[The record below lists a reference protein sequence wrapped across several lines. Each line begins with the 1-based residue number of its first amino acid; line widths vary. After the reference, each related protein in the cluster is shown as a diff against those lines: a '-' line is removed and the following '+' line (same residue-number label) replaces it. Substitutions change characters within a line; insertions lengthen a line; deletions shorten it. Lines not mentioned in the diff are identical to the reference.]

1 MERKDDLNNN
11 HAHGEPDSM
20 SDDDKSISRQ
30 SGDTSGYAILD
41 DSTKEEESHGASPKQ
56 QKYGWRFWAV
66 FFGLA
71 VTALIS
77 GMEGVILSTA
87 LPTISRDLGPGEN
100 YSWVVNAYF
109 LTSAA
114 VQPLYGQLADIF
126 GRRWNMLG
134 AVAIFGLGSGICG
147 GATSSDMLIAGRA
160 VQGIGAGGLNM
171 LIDVIIC
178 DLVPLRERG
187 TYVGLLFMIVTVGS
201 ACGPVVGGA
210 IVDNTSW
217 RWVFYFN
224 LPFCGLAL
232 LLLWAFLRTAFKND
246 ASLSDKL
253 KRIDYIGNAI
263 IMGATVAMLFAVTYG
278 GTRYAWSSPH
288 TLAPLI
294 LGLLGLILFAPLFE
308 CSRFATNPVIPPRLF
323 ADRTARLAYFVT
335 FQHAIVTYWVTF
347 FLPVYFQSV
356 LRAAP
361 TRAGVMMLPTVTLFA
376 PCAAVAGGVVSK
388 TGRYKPLAV
397 AGLLVVTV
405 AVGCLTLLDARTHTA
420 VWVVLQGLVAAGLGA
435 VISTLLPAVQAGVPE
450 TEAAAT
456 TATLA
461 FVRSIA
467 TVWGIAVPAAI
478 FNNRF
483 DQLLPGI
490 GDAGVRA
497 LLANGKAYERASREF
512 INSFQEPLRS
522 QIVDV
527 YAKSLSRSWAIAV
540 VFAGTALVAACFEK
554 EIKLRTELEN
564 EHGLEKK
571 ADSVNAEENGTVHK
585 G

>member
-1 MERKDDLNNN
+1 MDCLAD
-11 HAHGEPDSM
+11 
-20 SDDDKSISRQ
+20 
-30 SGDTSGYAILD
+30 Y
-41 DSTKEEESHGASPKQ
+41 SH
-56 QKYGWRFWAV
+56 
-66 FFGLA
+66 
-71 VTALIS
+71 
-77 GMEGVILSTA
+77 
-87 LPTISRDLGPGEN
+87 N
-100 YSWVVNAYF
+100 
-109 LTSAA
+109 SAA

-134 AVAIFGLGSGICG
+134 AVAIFALGSGICG

-187 TYVGLLFMIVTVGS
+187 MYVGLLFMIVTVGS

-232 LLLWAFLRTAFKND
+232 AVFWTFLRTAFKNE
-246 ASLSDKL
+246 ASLAAKL

-288 TLAPLI
+288 TLVPLI
-294 LGLLGLILFAPLFE
+294 LGLLGVVLFALFE
-308 CSRFATNPVIPPRLF
+308 RSRFAATNPVIPPRLF

-356 LRAAP
+356 LLAAP
-361 TRAGVMMLPTVTLFA
+361 TRAGVNMLPTVTLFA
-376 PCAAVAGGVVSK
+376 PSAAIAGAAVSK
-388 TGRYKPLAV
+388 TGRYKPIAV
-397 AGLLVVTV
+397 GGLLVATV
-405 AVGCLTLLDARTHTA
+405 AVGCLTLLDARTHAA
-420 VWVVLQGLVAAGLGA
+420 VWVILQGFVAAGLGA
-435 VISTLLPAVQAGVPE
+435 AISTLLPAVQAGVPE

-461 FVRSIA
+461 FVRSVA
-467 TVWGIAVPAAI
+467 TVWGIAVPAAV
-478 FNNRF
+478 FNNRV
-483 DQLLPGI
+483 DQLLPGV

-497 LLANGKAYERASREF
+497 LLANGKAYERASRDF
-512 INSFQEPLRS
+512 VNGFQEPLRS
-522 QIVDV
+522 QIVGV

-554 EIKLRTELEN
+554 ELKLRTELEN
-564 EHGLEKK
+564 EHGLEKR
-571 ADSVNAEENGTVHK
+571 ADTANAEEDGTVHK

>member
-1 MERKDDLNNN
+1 MEPKDHSNNG
-11 HAHGEPDSM
+11 HARSELDSM
-20 SDDDKSISRQ
+20 SDRAKSVSRKSDDTARL
-30 SGDTSGYAILD
+30 GILQY
-41 DSTKEEESHGASPKQ
+41 EESQGSSPKQ
-56 QKYGWRFWAV
+56 YKYGWRFWAI

-147 GATSSDMLIAGRA
+147 GAMSSTMLIAGRA

-187 TYVGLLFMIVTVGS
+187 MYVGLLFMIVTVGS
-201 ACGPVVGGA
+201 AAGPVIGGA

-232 LLLWAFLRTAFKND
+232 VLLWAFLRTAFQNE
-246 ASLSDKL
+246 ASLANKL

-263 IMGATVAMLFAVTYG
+263 IMGATVATLFAVTYG

-288 TLAPLI
+288 TLVPLI
-294 LGLLGLILFAPLFE
+294 LGILGFVIFALFE
-308 CSRFATNPVIPPRLF
+308 CSRFAPNPVIPPRLF
-323 ADRTARLAYFVT
+323 TNRTSCIAYFVT

-347 FLPVYFQSV
+347 FLPVYFQAV
-356 LRAAP
+356 LRATP
-361 TRAGVMMLPTVTLFA
+361 TRAGVMMLPTVTIFA
-376 PCAAVAGGVVSK
+376 PFAAIAGGVVSK
-388 TGRYKPLAV
+388 TGRYKPANIGGMLIA
-397 AGLLVVTV
+397 TIC
-405 AVGCLTLLDARTHTA
+405 VGSLSVLDAHTHTA
-420 VWVVLQGLVAAGLGA
+420 VWVVLQGLVAAGLGT

-450 TEAAAT
+450 TEAAST

-461 FVRSIA
+461 FIRSIA
-467 TVWGIAVPAAI
+467 TVWGIAIPAAI

-483 DQLLPGI
+483 DQLLPSI
-490 GDAGVRA
+490 DDAGVRVM
-497 LLANGKAYERASREF
+497 LSNGKAYERASRDF

-522 QIVDV
+522 QIIGA
-527 YAKSLSRSWAIAV
+527 YSRSLSRSWTIAV
-540 VFAGTALVAACFEK
+540 VFAGTALVAAFFEK
-554 EIKLRTELEN
+554 ELTLRTELEN

-571 ADSVNAEENGTVHK
+571 TDGGKPMGSNTV
-585 G
+585 

>member
-1 MERKDDLNNN
+1 MECNN
-11 HAHGEPDSM
+11 HALDSM
-20 SDDDKSISRQ
+20 SDEDEFGLHQ
-30 SGDTSGYAILD
+30 SGDTALKKG
-41 DSTKEEESHGASPKQ
+41 TEKR
-56 QKYGWRFWAV
+56 QKYGWRFWAI
-66 FFGLA
+66 FSGLA

-100 YSWVVNAYF
+100 YSWVINAYF

-147 GATSSDMLIAGRA
+147 GATSSSMLIAGRA

-187 TYVGLLFMIVTVGS
+187 MYVGLLFMIVTVGS

-232 LLLWAFLRTAFKND
+232 AMLWAFLRTAFRND
-246 ASLSDKL
+246 ASLADKL

-278 GTRYAWSSPH
+278 GTRYAWSSAH
-288 TLAPLI
+288 TLVPLI
-294 LGLLGLILFAPLFE
+294 LGLLGLVLFALFE
-308 CSRFATNPVIPPRLF
+308 RSPFAANPVIPPRLF
-323 ADRTARLAYFVT
+323 ANRTSCIAYFVT
-335 FQHAIVTYWVTF
+335 FQHSIVTYWVTF
-347 FLPVYFQSV
+347 FLPVYFQAV
-356 LRAAP
+356 KRAAP
-361 TRAGVMMLPTVTLFA
+361 TRAGVMMLPTVTIFA
-376 PCAAVAGGVVSK
+376 PFAAIAGGVVAK
-388 TGRYKPLAV
+388 TGRYKPIKLGGMV
-397 AGLLVVTV
+397 VVTV
-405 AVGCLTLLDARTHTA
+405 CVGSLSVLDASTPTA

-435 VISTLLPAVQAGVPE
+435 VISTLLPAIQAGVPE
-450 TEAAAT
+450 TEAAST

-467 TVWGIAVPAAI
+467 TVWGIAIPAAI

-483 DQLLPGI
+483 DQLLPGVE
-490 GDAGVRA
+490 DAGVRA
-497 LLANGKAYERASREF
+497 ALANGKAYERASRDF
-512 INSFQEPLRS
+512 INGFQEPLRS
-522 QIVDV
+522 QIVGV
-527 YAKSLSRSWAIAV
+527 YARSLSRSWAVAV
-540 VFAGTALVAACFEK
+540 VFAGTALLATVFEK
-554 EIKLRTELEN
+554 ELKLRTELEN

-571 ADSVNAEENGTVHK
+571 KDDVNATENGTL
-585 G
+585 